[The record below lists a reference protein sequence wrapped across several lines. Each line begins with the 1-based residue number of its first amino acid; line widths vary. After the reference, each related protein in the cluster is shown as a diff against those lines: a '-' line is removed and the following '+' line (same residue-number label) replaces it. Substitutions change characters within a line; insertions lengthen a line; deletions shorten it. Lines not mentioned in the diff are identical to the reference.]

1 MKHDETTKW
10 KAVLFFDLT
19 KYENKLKGVFHD
31 LLILSESVKCWLLN
45 FGPCLHVAF
54 WLGPKH
60 TAVWSTGQ
68 DWCKV
73 YPWHSSPRANCFII
87 FHPLMLF
94 DTSSQILGAPLGW
107 QRLCEIQLL
116 LAIPSGM
123 STRNEQSNC
132 QVDSSSRS
140 RSLIPLFPD
149 DPGWKNNNPHLLCW
163 KWLHMVKVE

>member
-1 MKHDETTKW
+1 MIFSFFPNLWNVGCSTLGPAFTW
-10 KAVLFFDLT
+10 LSGWVLSTRQCGPLDRIDARFILDIFRQGRIVSS
-19 KYENKLKGVFHD
+19 YF
-31 LLILSESVKCWLLN
+31 ILSCFLTLL
-45 FGPCLHVAF
+45 GGHQYCSGVQTGLLLEVRVVSKAF
-54 WLGPKH
+54 W
-60 TAVWSTGQ
+60 
-68 DWCKV
+68 
-73 YPWHSSPRANCFII
+73 SP
-87 FHPLMLF
+87 
-94 DTSSQILGAPLGW
+94 SQILGAPLGW

-123 STRNEQSNC
+123 SARNEQSDC